1 MFELFSKATFNDCL
15 GYAKTE
21 AKRVANL
28 AHRYRPNESPVEE
41 SNQRPEQETTQVVVQ
56 VTRQEFPGF
65 ELCVLGGPDSG
76 ARCRLDLGGVSIGT
90 GSVCQLQLTDPT
102 VSRMHCE
109 VKIIDGAARVI
120 DLGSTNGVIVNGV
133 QVREAVLTPNSTI
146 HLGETVIRVETSDE
160 AFEVEL
166 SPRNR
171 FGGVLGTSNEM
182 RRLFTILE
190 KASASDATVLIQGET
205 GVGKELVARAIH
217 DASARSDGP
226 FVVVDCGAIAENL
239 IESELFGH
247 ARGAFSGAVSD
258 RRGLFEEANGGTLF
272 LDEIGELPASL
283 QPRLLRVLES
293 REVRRIGSNS
303 SRKIDVRIVAAT
315 NVSLAESINNGAFR
329 EDLYYRIAVLEAHL
343 PPLRQRR
350 EDIVPL
356 AEHFYKRYA
365 GDDQKLPEGL
375 AATLKARA
383 WPGNVRELRNFI
395 ERSVSLGWSAPSGRT
410 PNTAAEM
417 SPDVLADIVPAHLP
431 LKDAR
436 ALWTEQFELLYV
448 KAVLAKTDGNV
459 TQAAE
464 LAGVNRRS
472 LQRLIANLNL
482 RTRSD
487 SIPPSA
493 AFNSAPR
500 SSPSSPISSGSDP
513 AEGE

>member
-1 MFELFSKATFNDCL
+1 MDNP
-15 GYAKTE
+15 KT
-21 AKRVANL
+21 
-28 AHRYRPNESPVEE
+28 S
-41 SNQRPEQETTQVVVQ
+41 QEQETTQIVM
-56 VTRQEFPGF
+56 QEARHGFPGF
-65 ELCVLGGPDSG
+65 ELSVLGGPDSG
-76 ARCRLDLGGVSIGT
+76 ARCSVDIGGVSLGT
-90 GSVCQLQLTDPT
+90 GPICQLQLTDPT

-109 VKIIDGAARVI
+109 VKIVDGAARVF

-133 QVREAVLTPNSTI
+133 QVREAVLTPNSTL
-146 HLGETVIRVETSDE
+146 HLGETVIRVETSE
-160 AFEVEL
+160 QAFQLEI
-166 SPRNR
+166 SPRSR
-171 FGGVLGTSNEM
+171 FGSVLGTSKEM

-190 KASASDATVLIQGET
+190 KASATDATVLIQGET
-205 GVGKELVARAIH
+205 GVGKELVARAVH
-217 DASARSDGP
+217 DASDRADGP

-315 NVSLAESINNGAFR
+315 NVSLAESINNGSFR
-329 EDLYYRIAVLEAHL
+329 EDLYYRIAVVEAQL

-350 EDIVPL
+350 EDIVLL

-365 GDDQKLPEGL
+365 GDDQKLPDGL
-375 AATLKARA
+375 ASTLKARA

-395 ERSVSLGWSAPSGRT
+395 ERSVSLGWSAPT
-410 PNTAAEM
+410 PLKSKGPAEI
-417 SPDVLADIVPAHLP
+417 PADALAHVVPAHLP

-482 RTRSD
+482 RTRLD

-493 AFNSAPR
+493 PGHSAP
-500 SSPSSPISSGSDP
+500 SNAEQEPPSND
-513 AEGE
+513 